1 MEGWMECLL
10 AYCPSSIVGPF
21 ASKAFKEENKEQL
34 YLFRTTPNTETEIQY
49 VFKLSSFLVSEE
61 S

>member
-10 AYCPSSIVGPF
+10 AYCPSSILGPF
-21 ASKAFKEENKEQL
+21 ASKAFKEEKKAKL
-34 YLFRTTPNTETEIQY
+34 YLTTPNTETERQY
-49 VFKLSSFLVSEE
+49 VFTLSSFLLSEE